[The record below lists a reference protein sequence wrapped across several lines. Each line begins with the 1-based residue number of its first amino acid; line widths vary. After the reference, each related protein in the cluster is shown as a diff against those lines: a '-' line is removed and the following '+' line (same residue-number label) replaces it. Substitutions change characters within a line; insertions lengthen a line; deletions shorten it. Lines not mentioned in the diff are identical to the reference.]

1 MVMINKKFLKYQK
14 LGEKVAE
21 KICLGWKV
29 TTILNDN
36 MGNGVFLFEH
46 DEFCTTY
53 VPFTEL
59 NVNDEVTLTYNG
71 LSEIVR
77 DY

>member
-1 MVMINKKFLKYQK
+1 MVKVNDKFLKDVV
-14 LGEKVAE
+14 LGCKIAE
-21 KICLGWKV
+21 KICLGWRV

-36 MGNGVFLFEH
+36 MGNGMFLFEH